1 MDAEKY
7 WPGDKTMELDARTL
21 DRLAGVAVGAALG
34 DAFGMPLEFA
44 PPRPL
49 EHLATGMMAGR
60 LPAGSFTDDTEMALA
75 LAESLLAQRPLNP
88 TDLAARFT
96 DWYRTSPPDVGIH
109 TAQVLGQ
116 VARGVPWETASR
128 AAWQARPD
136 NAGNGSVMRC
146 WPAALAFWRDSTQ
159 LAHASALQS
168 QVTHYHPEC
177 VAGSV
182 LVNEI
187 IIRLV
192 QGNDPAQ
199 AIKAS
204 AAAHPIPDGLRQVV
218 LSAPTRQ
225 RNDLKN
231 SGWVRHTLKSA
242 VWGLLTTSSFE
253 EVVVQVANLGNDA
266 DTAAAVAGAMA
277 GAYYGLS
284 AIPAGWRSQLG
295 GEWPLRSGRRFGESD
310 FIRLAHSLAA
320 G

>member
-1 MDAEKY
+1 
-7 WPGDKTMELDARTL
+7 MELDARTL

-34 DAFGMPLEFA
+34 DAFGMPLEFT

-49 EHLATGMMAGR
+49 ERLVTGMTAGR

-88 TDLAARFT
+88 ADLAVRFVS
-96 DWYRTSPPDVGIH
+96 WYRTSPPDVGIH

-128 AAWQARPD
+128 SIWQAHPD

-146 WPAALAFWRDSTQ
+146 WPAALAFWRDPAQ
-159 LAHASALQS
+159 LAAASALQS

-177 VAGSV
+177 VAASV

-187 IIRLV
+187 ILRLV

-199 AIKAS
+199 AVEGAV
-204 AAAHPIPDGLRQVV
+204 AAHALPEGLRQAVIT
-218 LSAPTRQ
+218 APTRQ
-225 RNDLKN
+225 RGDLNN

-253 EVVVQVANLGNDA
+253 GAVVQVANLGNDA
-266 DTAAAVAGAMA
+266 DTAAAVVGAMA
-277 GAYYGLS
+277 GAYYGLE
-284 AIPAGWRSQLG
+284 AIPADWRSQLS
-295 GEWPLRSGRRFGESD
+295 GEWPLRSGRRFGEPD
-310 FIRLAHSLAA
+310 FIRLAHSLA
-320 G
+320 GG